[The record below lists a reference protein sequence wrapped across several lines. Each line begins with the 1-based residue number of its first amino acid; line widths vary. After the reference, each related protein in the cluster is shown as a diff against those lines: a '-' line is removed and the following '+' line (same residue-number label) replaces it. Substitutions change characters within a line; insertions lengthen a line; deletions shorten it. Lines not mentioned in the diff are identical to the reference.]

1 MWHQETPL
9 ETAERQVRES
19 EELIARQEA
28 LVRSLKEQ
36 GQRPM
41 IYDAVVFLQSL
52 RAEQRERVATLK
64 RLRIL
69 E

>member
-1 MWHQETPL
+1 M
-9 ETAERQVRES
+9 REGQ
-19 EELIARQEA
+19 ELIARQEA

-36 GQRPM
+36 GQRLM
-41 IYDAVVFLQSL
+41 IYNAVVFLQSL

-64 RLRIL
+64 RLRTR